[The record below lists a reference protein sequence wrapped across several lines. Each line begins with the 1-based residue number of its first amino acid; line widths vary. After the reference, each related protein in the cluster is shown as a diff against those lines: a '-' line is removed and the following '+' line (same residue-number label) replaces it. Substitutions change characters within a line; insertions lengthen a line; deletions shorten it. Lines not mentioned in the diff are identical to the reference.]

1 MEKWVERMKF
11 IVLDLE
17 WNGSYSKKAHGYFN
31 EIIEI
36 GAVAL
41 DDTMYP
47 VDSFHRVIR
56 PSVSKRLTNL
66 VKELTHITPEELEEE
81 GGSFAKTMKEF
92 SKWAGEDAAL
102 LTWSN
107 TDLLVLLENY
117 RFFHGINYIPFLKWY
132 ADIQPYCQGRMG
144 VDTSQQMGLSRACEA
159 LQISAEESSLHR
171 APDDAM
177 LTARVFARLYDPD
190 SFFACLKPVN
200 EEFYNRLLFKPEAI
214 RDFDSPLIKRSN
226 FCFSCPDCNKSLH
239 LKGKWRYFSR
249 AFCTDMICN
258 VCGKT
263 YTARVQCRRLY
274 DGVDIR
280 RKLTEKKPPKPQEEE
295 SPDT

>member
-1 MEKWVERMKF
+1 MRF

-41 DDTMYP
+41 DDEMHP
-47 VDSFHRVIR
+47 VDAFHRVIR
-56 PSVSKRLTNL
+56 PSVSKKLTNL

-81 GGSFAKTMKEF
+81 GGSFAKTMRAF
-92 SKWAGEDAAL
+92 SKWAGEEAAV

-117 RFFHGINYIPFLKWY
+117 RFFHGIDRIPFMKWY
-132 ADIQPYCQGRMG
+132 ADIQPYCQRRMG

-159 LQISAEESSLHR
+159 LAISAEDSALHR

-177 LTARVFARLYDPD
+177 LTAQVFMRLYDPE
-190 SFFACLKPVN
+190 SFAACLQQVN
-200 EEFYNRLLFKPEAI
+200 KEFYARLLFKPIFI
-214 RDFDSPLIKRSN
+214 REFDSPLIKRGS
-226 FCFSCPDCNKSLH
+226 FCFSCPECGKGLQ
-239 LKGKWRYFSR
+239 LKGKWKYFSR
-249 AFCTDMICN
+249 AFCAELFCKSCKKAYM
-258 VCGKT
+258 
-263 YTARVQCRRLY
+263 ARVQCRQLY
-274 DGVDIR
+274 EGVDIR
-280 RKLTEKKPPKPQEEE
+280 RKLTEKKPSQPEKTDVPE
-295 SPDT
+295 T